1 MALDVDGQ
9 SVKTAL
15 YRSYRAS
22 EVDKP
27 LKITNTGDAPVQA
40 VVSVSGSPLTPE
52 PAASNG
58 FKIERSYF
66 TLDGKPADISKAR
79 QNDRFAVVLKI
90 TEAKPEFGHIMVTDY
105 LPAGLE
111 IDNPS
116 LVSSGDSGTLDWIED
131 GQEPVNTEFRDD
143 RFTAAVDRAAEFQG
157 GVHRGL
163 YRARGDAR
171 QVRFAAGHRRGHVQ
185 SVALWSDRDGIRGGP
200 RGKMNE
206 VETSCGGTDGPVP
219 HAPSCPGLTR
229 ASTSFFS
236 VRKGVD
242 GRDKPGHDGGR
253 WRGVQ
258 RLTAIAAVFFVAVTA
273 VAAAW
278 IISLGPPP
286 LAEAKAVSTTIV
298 DRNDKLLR
306 AYAMADGRW
315 RLPVDASKDV
325 DPTYLKLLFAYE
337 DQRFYDH
344 HGVDP
349 RALARAALQLA
360 TRGHIVSGG
369 STITMQLARL
379 IEPRQRRSLHF
390 KLRQI
395 VRALEIEHVMS
406 KDEILD
412 LYLTL
417 APYGGNLEGIRA
429 ASIAYFGKEPK
440 RLSLAEA
447 ALLVALPQ
455 SPETRRLDR
464 HPKAAKEGR
473 DRVLDRMVA
482 EQVISQQDADQAKA
496 QAVPRYRK
504 PLPIL
509 APHAADEAAA
519 AIKDQPVIKLTLDA
533 SLQKVLEPL
542 AHDRAVA
549 LGPSVSVGI
558 IVVDNASGDIL
569 AHVGSADYFDER
581 RAGQVDMTRAVRSPG
596 STLKPFIYGLAFE
609 DGFVHPDSLI
619 EDRPVRFGSYAPE
632 NFDMTYQGTVPV
644 RKALQFSLNVPAI
657 VLLDRVGASRLSS
670 RLKQAG
676 ANLLLPKDEVPGL
689 AMGLGGVGITLQ
701 DLAML
706 YAGLPRLGTTR
717 PLREIMSASDAREP
731 LRLMD
736 QVAAWQVGNVL
747 LGSPPPENAVRNRI
761 AFKTGT
767 SYGYRDAWSVGF
779 DGRIT
784 IGVWVGR
791 PDGAPVPGLIGRV
804 AAAPILFDAFART
817 GKLPVPLPKAPKG
830 ALIAGN
836 AKLPLPLKR
845 FRPLGELVR
854 MGSDRAPH
862 IQFPLNGSRIAVDR
876 SDGTDGAAMPVKVSG
891 GVLPLTMMVNGLS
904 VGEID
909 SRRQRLI
916 DPPGPGFAR
925 LTVIDA
931 TGAAD
936 TVVVRIQ

>member
-1 MALDVDGQ
+1 MSDDATTGK
-9 SVKTAL
+9 VK
-15 YRSYRAS
+15 
-22 EVDKP
+22 
-27 LKITNTGDAPVQA
+27 
-40 VVSVSGSPLTPE
+40 
-52 PAASNG
+52 
-58 FKIERSYF
+58 
-66 TLDGKPADISKAR
+66 
-79 QNDRFAVVLKI
+79 
-90 TEAKPEFGHIMVTDY
+90 
-105 LPAGLE
+105 
-111 IDNPS
+111 
-116 LVSSGDSGTLDWIED
+116 
-131 GQEPVNTEFRDD
+131 
-143 RFTAAVDRAAEFQG
+143 
-157 GVHRGL
+157 
-163 YRARGDAR
+163 
-171 QVRFAAGHRRGHVQ
+171 RRV
-185 SVALWSDRDGIRGGP
+185 
-200 RGKMNE
+200 
-206 VETSCGGTDGPVP
+206 
-219 HAPSCPGLTR
+219 
-229 ASTSFFS
+229 
-236 VRKGVD
+236 
-242 GRDKPGHDGGR
+242 GR
-253 WRGVQ
+253 
-258 RLTAIAAVFFVAVTA
+258 LAAIAAAVLLVALI
-273 VAAAW
+273 AAAIW
-278 IISLGPPP
+278 IVSLGPLP
-286 LAEAKAVSTTIV
+286 LAEARAVSTTIV
-298 DRNDKLLR
+298 DRNGKLLR

-315 RLPVDASKDV
+315 RLPVDAKRDV
-325 DPTYLKLLFAYE
+325 DPTYLKLLLAYE
-337 DQRFYDH
+337 DRRFRDH
-344 HGVDP
+344 RGVDP
-349 RALARAALQLA
+349 RALLRAALQLA

-395 VRALEIEHVMS
+395 ARAFEIERQMS

-440 RLSLAEA
+440 RLLLAEA

-464 HPKAAKEGR
+464 YPEAAKQGR

-482 EQVISQQDADQAKA
+482 EQVISQEDADQAKA
-496 QAVPRYRK
+496 QAVPRFRK

-509 APHAADEAAA
+509 APHAADQAAA
-519 AIKDQPVIKLTLDA
+519 AIKDQSLIKLTLDA

-542 AHDRAVA
+542 AHDRAVT
-549 LGPSVSVGI
+549 LGPNVSVGL
-558 IVVDNASGDIL
+558 IVVDNESGDVL

-609 DGFVHPDSLI
+609 DGFVHPESLI

-644 RKALQFSLNVPAI
+644 RKALQLSLNVPAI
-657 VLLDRVGASRLSS
+657 VLLDRVGVSRLSS

-676 ANLLLPKDEVPGL
+676 ANLILPKDEAPGL
-689 AMGLGGVGITLQ
+689 AMGLGGVGVTLQ

-706 YAGLPRLGTTR
+706 YAGLPRLGTTK
-717 PLREIMSASDAREP
+717 PLREIMMKDDSRDDAREP
-731 LRLMD
+731 RRLMD
-736 QVAAWQVGNVL
+736 QAAAWQAGNVL
-747 LGSPPPENAVRNRI
+747 LGTPPPENAVRNRI

-817 GKLPVPLPKAPKG
+817 GKLPVALPRAPKG
-830 ALIAGN
+830 ALTASN
-836 AKLPLPLKR
+836 ARLPLPLKR

-854 MGSDRAPH
+854 VGSDQVPH
-862 IQFPLNGSRIAVDR
+862 IQFPLNGSRIDVDH
-876 SDGTDGAAMPVKVSG
+876 SGGTDAAAMPVKVSG
-891 GVLPLTMMVNGLS
+891 GVLPLTMMVNGLA